1 MSRKLNSFWLALLAF
16 WTLTNTG
23 CFWIAAYGPNLGP
36 LSIPIPVSP
45 FTQDT
50 PEYKHHMHE
59 RYDRAPILG
68 PIAAGG
74 PTQALDTPS
83 DDEVMRALEKA
94 RPVRG
99 GVPFFDETQRNNV
112 RIVKEKIADFI
123 DPPRVVPLI
132 GPVQLHH
139 ARYKCIIY
147 FDERVRVGWPIPH
160 TLEKPEEVEVVYI
173 DHDHFHMV
181 GNLDYGPGSPYPNP

>member
-1 MSRKLNSFWLALLAF
+1 MSLKLKSSWLAVLAL

-23 CFWIAAYGPNLGP
+23 CFWMATQGPNIGP
-36 LSIPIPVSP
+36 LGVPIPVSP
-45 FTQDT
+45 FQQDQ
-50 PEYKHHMHE
+50 PEWNHHMHE

>member
-1 MSRKLNSFWLALLAF
+1 MSSKLKSSWLVVLAL

-23 CFWIAAYGPNLGP
+23 CFWIAGQGPNIGP
-36 LSIPIPVSP
+36 LAIPIPVSP
-45 FTQDT
+45 FHQDQ
-50 PEYKHHMHE
+50 PEWEHHMHE

-83 DDEVMRALEKA
+83 DDEVMRVLEKA

-99 GVPFFDETQRNNV
+99 GIPFAHEVQRNNV

-139 ARYKCIIY
+139 VRYKCIVY
-147 FDERVRVGWPIPH
+147 FDERIRVGWPIPH